1 MAMPMR
7 MLMTLANGD
16 GGAQGTGSCKL
27 WKLWKLHATACCHQC
42 LLAEYY
48 YDGACCFTANGRLIL
63 SFVQSQWGSATHWE
77 WKTKAVERREG
88 NLPGQPA
95 RKLSWLSPELP
106 PTLPLLLPLLLLL
119 FLLHGV
125 FLHFVCCQPCYIFLL
140 PFLFFTHPVPL
151 FLFILSFCF
160 RCISYAFRLL
170 AFPLQVASQ
179 WRKKAAQCWH
189 FTIHARRNWQRV
201 THFPACP
208 QCCIPSESNNLQRKY
223 PFPLL
228 HKYICSSTSL
238 CVFAGIYIKSTV
250 QWKAFC
256 HNGSE
261 NRMTT

>member
-1 MAMPMR
+1 MAMAMR

-16 GGAQGTGSCKL
+16 GAAQGTGSCKL

-77 WKTKAVERREG
+77 WKTKEESAGKATYLASQPG
-88 NLPGQPA
+88 NCPDCRQSCLCLCCCHCYCFCSSCTEYFCILCVVSRA
-95 RKLSWLSPELP
+95 IFF
-106 PTLPLLLPLLLLL
+106 L
-119 FLLHGV
+119 FLS
-125 FLHFVCCQPCYIFLL
+125 YSL
-140 PFLFFTHPVPL
+140 PTMSRPL

>member
-16 GGAQGTGSCKL
+16 GAAQGTGSCKL

-77 WKTKAVERREG
+77 WKTKEG
-88 NLPGQPA
+88 SAGKATYLASQPGNCPDCRQSCLCLCLCLCCCHCCCCCSSCTEYFCILCVVSRAIFFFFLSYSLPI
-95 RKLSWLSPELP
+95 LSPP
-106 PTLPLLLPLLLLL
+106 P
-119 FLLHGV
+119 F
-125 FLHFVCCQPCYIFLL
+125 
-140 PFLFFTHPVPL
+140 

-189 FTIHARRNWQRV
+189 STIHARRNWQRV

-228 HKYICSSTSL
+228 YKYMYMQLYFSV
-238 CVFAGIYIKSTV
+238 CV
-250 QWKAFC
+250 C
-256 HNGSE
+256 RNLH
-261 NRMTT
+261 